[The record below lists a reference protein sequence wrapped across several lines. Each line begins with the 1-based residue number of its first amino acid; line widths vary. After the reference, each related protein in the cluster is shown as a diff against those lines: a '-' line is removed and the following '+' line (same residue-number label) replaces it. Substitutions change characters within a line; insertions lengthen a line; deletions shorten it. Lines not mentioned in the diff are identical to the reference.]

1 MPPLTPDGVVNGTN
15 GNDLIDANY
24 VDPQGD
30 RIDDATQVFGTRGPF
45 DDIVVAGDGND
56 TVDGG
61 LGDDRLYGGR
71 GDDTLVGNAGDDSLV
86 GGDGD
91 DVLVG
96 NSGNNLLVGDGPNA
110 PGEADGTAGGK
121 DTLVGGEGDDTM
133 IGGAG
138 DDDFVIQNGFGNHV
152 IVGGETGEGGRGDL
166 IDGSGLS
173 QGVTVRFTGDE
184 TGTISGGPSTI
195 RFEEIER
202 IDLGA
207 GDDTVV
213 LDQATTGLVLG
224 GNGTDTLVIPGLGD
238 EGDDAPE
245 LVVTNTITNPD
256 GSLSYDGYVQFP
268 DGSVL
273 TFRNF
278 EEIVPCFTPGT
289 LIDTDRGPVAVE
301 ALVPGDRVLTRD
313 HGFRPLVWTGR
324 KDLPAVALAA
334 WPELAPV
341 RIAAGSLGAGLPVRD
356 LVVSPGHRM
365 LVSGARAEV
374 LFGEREVLVAAGD
387 LVGLDGITR
396 ETAAEPVSYLHI
408 MCEGH
413 EIIRAEGAWTESF
426 QPAAGVLDGLAEG
439 TQAELMRLFPEL
451 ATPEGR
457 KRLATAARPVLS
469 PAEARILVA

>member
-1 MPPLTPDGVVNGTN
+1 MPPEE
-15 GNDLIDANY
+15 
-24 VDPQGD
+24 D
-30 RIDDATQVFGTRGPF
+30 RNPPPPPATDDAFDQVALEGVP
-45 DDIVVAGDGND
+45 V
-56 TVDGG
+56 TV
-61 LGDDRLYGGR
+61 
-71 GDDTLVGNAGDDSLV
+71 T
-86 GGDGD
+86 
-91 DVLVG
+91 
-96 NSGNNLLVGDGPNA
+96 
-110 PGEADGTAGGK
+110 
-121 DTLVGGEGDDTM
+121 GGEGDDVLM
-133 IGGAG
+133 L
-138 DDDFVIQNGFGNHV
+138 DDGFANTV
-152 IVGGETGEGGRGDL
+152 FTGGETGETDGDL
-166 IDGSGLS
+166 IWAGDMT
-173 QGVTVRFTGDE
+173 QGVTLRYTGNE
-184 TGTISGGPSTI
+184 QGTIDGTGQTVTFSEVERIHLGSGDDYVEVVEPTDGLVSGGAGFDILDLGQTPPG
-195 RFEEIER
+195 EDPPAVEITDR
-202 IDLGA
+202 IDN
-207 GDDTVV
+207 GDGTTSFSGTVTF
-213 LDQATTGLVLG
+213 A
-224 GNGTDTLVIPGLGD
+224 
-238 EGDDAPE
+238 
-245 LVVTNTITNPD
+245 
-256 GSLSYDGYVQFP
+256 

-273 TFRNF
+273 RFKNF
-278 EEIVPCFTPGT
+278 EKIICFTPGT
-289 LIDTDRGPVAVE
+289 RIDTDRGPVAVE

-426 QPAAGVLDGLAEG
+426 QPSAGVLDGLAEG